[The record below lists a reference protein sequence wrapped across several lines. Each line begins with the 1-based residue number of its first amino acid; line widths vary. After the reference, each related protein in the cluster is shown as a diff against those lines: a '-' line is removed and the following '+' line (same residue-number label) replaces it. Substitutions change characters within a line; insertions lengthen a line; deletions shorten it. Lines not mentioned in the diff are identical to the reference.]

1 MEIIANE
8 TGFNEEGS
16 RKGKVTI
23 VTKANT
29 FTIHT
34 DYVDDA
40 YYLAS
45 VFEDVAEEIEIA
57 ENKPIIH
64 EDLRSLLD
72 RTKEVFVGSFVNRSN
87 ELIFDRRSN
96 LYFRLDDVE
105 TVLEFKCKMMAWL
118 SRPITKSLSD
128 YKARIVLQ
136 RFNEL
141 LGTNFSRA
149 DMELIY
155 DRLGNGVA
163 KPLCIEFI
171 ESNYDLS
178 LLKR

>member
-1 MEIIANE
+1 M
-8 TGFNEEGS
+8 
-16 RKGKVTI
+16 
-23 VTKANT
+23 
-29 FTIHT
+29 
-34 DYVDDA
+34 
-40 YYLAS
+40 
-45 VFEDVAEEIEIA
+45 
-57 ENKPIIH
+57 H

-141 LGTNFSRA
+141 LGTNFSKA

>member
-1 MEIIANE
+1 MEITANE

-16 RKGKVTI
+16 RKGKV
-23 VTKANT
+23 
-29 FTIHT
+29 
-34 DYVDDA
+34 
-40 YYLAS
+40 
-45 VFEDVAEEIEIA
+45 
-57 ENKPIIH
+57 
-64 EDLRSLLD
+64 
-72 RTKEVFVGSFVNRSN
+72 
-87 ELIFDRRSN
+87 
-96 LYFRLDDVE
+96 

-163 KPLCIEFI
+163 KTLCIEFI

>member
-1 MEIIANE
+1 MKLQDIKEDKSLWEKMNI
-8 TGFNEEGS
+8 EGV
-16 RKGKVTI
+16 GKVLL
-23 VTKANT
+23 VEES
-29 FTIHT
+29 
-34 DYVDDA
+34 YYDA
-40 YYLAS
+40 I
-45 VFEDVAEEIEIA
+45 IELVEKKI
-57 ENKPIIH
+57 KPID
-64 EDLRSLLD
+64 DLTKFID
-72 RTKEVFVGSFVNRSN
+72 ITKEVFKGAFVNRSN

-163 KPLCIEFI
+163 KTLCIEFI

>member
-1 MEIIANE
+1 MEISTYKVNDG
-8 TGFNEEGS
+8 GFE
-16 RKGKVTI
+16 KGKVVITTATHEI
-23 VTKANT
+23 AINT
-29 FTIHT
+29 EYEG
-34 DYVDDA
+34 DM

-45 VFEDVAEEIEIA
+45 VFEDLLESVEVVNI
-57 ENKPIIH
+57 KH
-64 EDLRSLLD
+64 VYKDLDSLLD
-72 RTKEVFVGSFVNRSN
+72 RTKEVFEGAFINRNN

-118 SRPITKSLSD
+118 SRPITRSLSD
-128 YKARIVLQ
+128 YKARIILK

-141 LGTNFSRA
+141 LGANFSKV

-163 KPLCIEFI
+163 RPLCIKFI

>member
-1 MEIIANE
+1 MKLQDIKEDKSLWEKMNI
-8 TGFNEEGS
+8 EGV
-16 RKGKVTI
+16 GKVLL
-23 VTKANT
+23 VEES
-29 FTIHT
+29 
-34 DYVDDA
+34 YYDA
-40 YYLAS
+40 I
-45 VFEDVAEEIEIA
+45 IELVEKKI
-57 ENKPIIH
+57 KPID
-64 EDLRSLLD
+64 DLTKFID
-72 RTKEVFVGSFVNRSN
+72 ITKEVFKGAFVNRSN
-87 ELIFDRRSN
+87 EFIFDRRSN

-163 KPLCIEFI
+163 KTLCIEFI